1 MTQQDIAARKI
12 RIFILV
18 GVGIAALLGS
28 YAVGYFG
35 PGNNRLATLG
45 AIGLT
50 AIFLGCLFAAGM
62 LALKHNRDT
71 ASK

>member
-1 MTQQDIAARKI
+1 MQQDIAAPKT

-35 PGNNRLATLG
+35 PSNNRLATLVS
-45 AIGLT
+45 IGLT
-50 AIFLGCLFAAGM
+50 AIFLGCLFTAGM
-62 LALKHNRDT
+62 LALKRNRET